1 MDENNKYGMA
11 MTKPLPLYK
20 KKVTLKKRKKF

>member
-1 MDENNKYGMA
+1 MDENNQYEMA

-20 KKVTLKKRKKF
+20 KKVAFKKRKKF